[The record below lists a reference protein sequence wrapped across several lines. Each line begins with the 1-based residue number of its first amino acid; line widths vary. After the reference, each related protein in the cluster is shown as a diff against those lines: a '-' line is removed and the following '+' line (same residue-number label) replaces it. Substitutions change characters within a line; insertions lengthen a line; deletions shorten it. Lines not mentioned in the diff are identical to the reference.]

1 MSEMKKKL
9 LFEDGY
15 SKLVISTQVYSENFF
30 VPLFFLMICLGL
42 FPQTLHWVHI
52 YAEAK
57 SWDKNQF

>member
-30 VPLFFLMICLGL
+30 VPLFF
-42 FPQTLHWVHI
+42 
-52 YAEAK
+52 
-57 SWDKNQF
+57 